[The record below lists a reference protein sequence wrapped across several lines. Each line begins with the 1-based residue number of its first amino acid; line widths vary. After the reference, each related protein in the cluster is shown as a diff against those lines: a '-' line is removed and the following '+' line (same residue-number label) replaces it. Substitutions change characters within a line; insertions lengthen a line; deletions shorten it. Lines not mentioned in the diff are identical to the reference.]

1 MGAKRKISR
10 REFLARTATAVGAG
24 LCAPYVLTSDALGG
38 PGRPPASDRIISGH
52 VGVGGRGQGFLRAD
66 TAAVCD
72 VDEANRL
79 RAVKIVESKGG
90 KAAAY
95 LDYRELLDRKDIDV
109 VFVAS
114 PDHWHG
120 LHTVHACEAG
130 KDVYCEKP
138 ASKTIEEGRTM
149 VNAAKRYGRI
159 VQVGSQGRSTPAA
172 HAAAQYIRNGQIGK
186 VQKVTC
192 WHYENPVGKWEPDTD
207 PPPGLDWDRWLGP
220 CPWVPYNPLRC
231 HFNFRWFMEYGA
243 GNIRDRGAHV
253 FSNIMWAM
261 DCDNSG
267 PVSVEATGEP
277 PHDGLYD
284 CPVTMEA
291 KYEFKNP
298 DWILTWSQP
307 GHKEMDAAFG
317 CKYWGDKDTL
327 VVTGGDGGCGTEEK
341 AMQYKVPPG
350 GVLLFKSPGHERN
363 FFDCVKSREQ
373 PLMHIE
379 AGHRTATLCIIGN
392 ISYLL
397 GRKLYWDPVK
407 EQFTGD
413 EEANRLLSRNSRAP
427 YFL

>member
-1 MGAKRKISR
+1 MGERRKISR
-10 REFLARTATAVGAG
+10 RDFFTRTASAVGMG
-24 LCAPYVLTSDALGG
+24 LFAPYVVSSDAFGG
-38 PGRPPASDRIISGH
+38 PGRPPASDRIIGG
-52 VGVGGRGQGFLRAD
+52 VIGVGGRGSGFLGRD

-72 VDEANRL
+72 VDEENRA

-90 KAAAY
+90 KADSY
-95 LDYRELLDRKDIDV
+95 LDYRDLLDRKDIDV
-109 VFVAS
+109 VFIGS

-120 LHTVHACEAG
+120 LHTVHACRAG

-138 ASKTIEEGRTM
+138 ACKTIEEGRAM
-149 VNAAKRYGRI
+149 VNAVKRYGRI
-159 VQVGSQGRSTPAA
+159 VQIGSQGRSTPAA
-172 HAAAQYIRNGQIGK
+172 HAAAQFIRNGRIGK

-192 WHYENPVGKWEPDTD
+192 WHYENPVGKWEPDSD
-207 PPPGLDWDRWLGP
+207 PPPGLDWDKWLGP

-261 DCDNSG
+261 DCDNTG

-277 PHDGLYD
+277 PHDGLFD
-284 CPVTMEA
+284 APVTMDV

-327 VVTGGDGGCGTEEK
+327 VVMGGDGGCDTEQK
-341 AMQYKVPPG
+341 AMEYKVPPG
-350 GVLLFKSPGHERN
+350 GVSLFRSPGHERN
-363 FFDCVKSREQ
+363 FLDCVKTRQQ
-373 PLMHIE
+373 PIMHIE

-397 GRKLYWDPVK
+397 ARKLNWDPVK
-407 EQFTGD
+407 EQFIGD
-413 EEANRLLSRNSRAP
+413 EEANRLLSRNNRAP